1 MYLMKKVHHLTRLR
15 TKNHNNE
22 TNLMIYKYIC
32 LQLIFFQAYFS
43 HYKQETHGNGKKIFY
58 LDWVI
63 SCLK

>member
-1 MYLMKKVHHLTRLR
+1 
-15 TKNHNNE
+15 
-22 TNLMIYKYIC
+22 MIYKYIC